1 MYVIFKM
8 MGLYV
13 RSEYHTSN
21 GRIDIVL
28 YTDNYIYIIEL
39 KRDSSP
45 ETALR
50 QIEEK
55 GYANPFQAS
64 GKEIVELGINF
75 SSQTRTIDGWQVK
88 EIPGAHL
95 Q

>member
-1 MYVIFKM
+1 M

-21 GRIDIVL
+21 GRVDIL
-28 YTDNYIYIIEL
+28 LDTDRYIYVIEL

-45 ETALR
+45 EAALR

-55 GYANPFQAS
+55 GYTKPFQTS
-64 GKEIVELGINF
+64 GKTIVELGINF

-88 EIPGAHL
+88 ESTGNRKS
-95 Q
+95 